1 MSKSAW
7 HVWTIVQQ
15 RHKKVEEFLVDYA
28 GIDEY
33 LYPTVEREYP
43 TKKGKKVKDVPL
55 YSNYI
60 FIKYNNHPNIFVMLE
75 NCPWIKTYVGPCSA
89 KEISEVRKLS
99 KRKYEDLVPTSDLK
113 EGNSYKLIG
122 TPFKEMR
129 CTVVEIRD
137 DDKIVVAVRIFGADR
152 LITCSI
158 DDIETER

>member
-1 MSKSAW
+1 MSKSW

-15 RHKKVEEFLVDYA
+15 RYKKVEEFLTDYA

-43 TKKGKKVKDVPL
+43 TKNGKKVKDVPL

-60 FIKYNNHPNIFVMLE
+60 FIKYNDDPRTSLTLE
-75 NCPWIKTYVGPCSA
+75 KCPWIKTYVGPCST
-89 KEISEVRKLS
+89 KEIAEVRKLS
-99 KRKYEDLVPTSDLK
+99 KRKYEDLVPASDLR

-122 TPFKEMR
+122 TPFTGMR
-129 CTVVEIRD
+129 CTVVKIKD
-137 DDKIVVAVRIFGADR
+137 DDKVVVAVRIFGADR